1 MSASIFRPRLEAMRA
16 TNAHHAERQTREFE
30 QSAALRDCRN
40 RASRRVMDDRKS
52 KDESMQTSHAQR
64 SERSS
69 DNGVQS
75 AIGKR
80 LKAYYDDVASEPV
93 PDRFLSLL
101 DALDDA
107 ESSSKA
113 GSK

>member
-75 AIGKR
+75 AIGKYCP
-80 LKAYYDDVASEPV
+80 LILAALPGIVLAG
-93 PDRFLSLL
+93 LL
-101 DALDDA
+101 LR
-107 ESSSKA
+107 
-113 GSK
+113 

>member
-1 MSASIFRPRLEAMRA
+1 
-16 TNAHHAERQTREFE
+16 
-30 QSAALRDCRN
+30 
-40 RASRRVMDDRKS
+40 
-52 KDESMQTSHAQR
+52 MQTSQTQR

-101 DALDDA
+101 DALDAA